1 MPSTDSLRDAQSASF
16 GHMLFDC
23 ARRLDEIAQARL
35 NALAGKRLA
44 RPSVMRLVPF
54 LTREGIRPIELARR
68 LDISKQAVAQALN
81 LLEEEGF
88 ITNKPDPTDGRGR
101 LICLTD
107 AGEAAH
113 HLGLKV
119 LGTLETDLAS
129 RMDSPSLATTFRGLK
144 AIHRILSEWEA
155 VPPKPQ

>member
-1 MPSTDSLRDAQSASF
+1 MPPSDSLRNAQSGSF
-16 GHMLFDC
+16 GHVLFDC

-68 LDISKQAVAQALN
+68 LDISKQAVAQALA

-101 LICLTD
+101 LVCLTD

-113 HLGLKV
+113 HLGLRV
-119 LGTLETDLAS
+119 LGELEAELAAQV
-129 RMDSPSLATTFRGLK
+129 DSPSLATTFRGLK
-144 AIHRILSEWEA
+144 AIHGILAEWESN
-155 VPPKPQ
+155 PPKR